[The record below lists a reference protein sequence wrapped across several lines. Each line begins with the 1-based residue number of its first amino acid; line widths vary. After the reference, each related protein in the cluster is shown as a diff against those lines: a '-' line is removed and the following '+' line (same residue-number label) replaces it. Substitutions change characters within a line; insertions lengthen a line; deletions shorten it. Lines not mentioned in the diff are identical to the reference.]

1 MADAQKVSL
10 ALISRTLLAFLILY
24 WAVFALVV
32 PVTVWDSHTYNIGRI
47 PIALEGGLFGNQ
59 GWNNDRQIS
68 LPWSFDALH
77 LPFFW
82 LGWGASIPSYL
93 CFIGTLAIVWRI
105 VDAHRGP
112 DTATLCA
119 LAMFSMPTFIYQ
131 ATSTKNDWAVVFSL
145 ACWFYCLWL
154 HRQTPRKWLPLG
166 MACSLA
172 FSAGAKTTGV
182 FFLIL
187 AAPAT
192 IWILKRNRR
201 DALQFS
207 VGLIVAL
214 VLWGS
219 VETYINTALVYGH
232 PFGPKAQVERNTNRD
247 GLRGTMANAIRY
259 AFGAVNFGVDQKGSG
274 FLRRACLGALRITGL
289 HDVGYRNMP
298 PRFNDSNFTFLKTGW
313 ETGSDFGVVGFLS
326 LVGSACI
333 VLRGAWR
340 TTEWRLAVSGFVCLG
355 TLCAIIAWT
364 PWNFRY
370 LLLPFLL
377 FLLAFLLSV
386 SAYFERKP
394 WLRWL
399 ALLVILHGV
408 FLYPIGS
415 FNKAP
420 RDLWA
425 SIFHRDDA
433 TFKERQ
439 GVQPVVQAVRNA
451 VAEEHM
457 AVLFLDA
464 RTNAWVLPFFQIKK
478 LHVLPRPRMT
488 EAPVPAGLLQDG
500 QSAGL
505 LVLDLPFSPEEEKG
519 WKMYRRFSKCDLQLY
534 DSALYL
540 WRNP

>member
-1 MADAQKVSL
+1 MADAQRVSL
-10 ALISRTLLAFLILY
+10 ALISRALLAFLILY
-24 WAVFALVV
+24 WAAFALVA
-32 PVTVWDSHTYNIGRI
+32 PVTTWDSHVYNIARI
-47 PIALEGGLFGNQ
+47 PIALKGGLFGNQ
-59 GWNNDRQIS
+59 GWNSYRQI
-68 LPWSFDALH
+68 LFPWGFDALH

-93 CFIGTLAIVWRI
+93 CFIGTLSIVWRI
-105 VDAHRGP
+105 IKAYRGT

-119 LAMFSMPTFIYQ
+119 LAMFSMPMFIYQ
-131 ATSTKNDWAVVFSL
+131 ATSTKNDWAVVFGL

-154 HRQTPRKWLPLG
+154 HRQTPKKWLPLG

-172 FSAGAKTTGV
+172 FSAEAKTTGV

-192 IWILKRNRR
+192 IWLHRRNRR

-207 VGLIVAL
+207 VGLIAAL
-214 VLWGS
+214 ILWGS
-219 VETYINTALVYGH
+219 VETYVNTALVYGH
-232 PFGPKAQVERNTNRD
+232 PFGPKAQVERDTNRD
-247 GLRGTMANAIRY
+247 GVRGALANGIRY
-259 AFGAVNFGVDQKGSG
+259 AFGAVNFGVDQRGSG
-274 FLRRACLGALRITGL
+274 FLRRACAGALRITGL
-289 HDVGYRNMP
+289 HDVGYRGMP
-298 PRFNDSNFTFLKTGW
+298 RGYDDSNFTLLKTGQ

-326 LVGSACI
+326 FVGSVWI
-333 VLRGAWR
+333 VLRGSWR
-340 TTEWRLAVSGFVCLG
+340 TPEWRLAASGFVCLG
-355 TLCAIIAWT
+355 ILCTIIAWM
-364 PWNFRY
+364 PWNFRF
-370 LLLPFLL
+370 LLVPFLL
-377 FLLAFLLSV
+377 FLTASLLRV
-386 SAYFERKP
+386 SWYFERMP
-394 WLRWL
+394 WLQLL

-433 TFKERQ
+433 TFKERP

-457 AVLFLDA
+457 AVLFLEA

>member
-1 MADAQKVSL
+1 MVDAQKVSS
-10 ALISRTLLAFLILY
+10 ALVSRALLAFLILY
-24 WAVFALVV
+24 WAAFALVV

-59 GWNNDRQIS
+59 GWNYYPQIS

-131 ATSTKNDWAVVFSL
+131 ATSTKNDWAVVFGL

-154 HRQTPRKWLPLG
+154 HRQAPKKWLPLG

-187 AAPAT
+187 SAPAT

-364 PWNFRY
+364 PWNFRF

-433 TFKERQ
+433 TFKERP

>member
-1 MADAQKVSL
+1 MADTRKVSL
-10 ALISRTLLAFLILY
+10 ALISRSLLAFLILY
-24 WAVFALVV
+24 WAAFALVT
-32 PVTVWDSHTYNIGRI
+32 PVTVWDSHAYNIGRI

-59 GWNNDRQIS
+59 GWNDHRQI
-68 LPWSFDALH
+68 LHPWGFDALH

-93 CFIGTLAIVWRI
+93 CFIGTLSIVWRI
-105 VDAHRGP
+105 VDVHQGP

-131 ATSTKNDWAVVFSL
+131 ATSTKNDWAVVFGV

-219 VETYINTALVYGH
+219 LETYINTALVYGR
-232 PFGPKAQVERNTNRD
+232 PSGPTAYVEGMTNRD
-247 GLRGTMANAIRY
+247 GVRGALANGIRY
-259 AFGAVNFGVDQKGSG
+259 TFGAVNFGVDQRGSG
-274 FLRRACLGALRITGL
+274 FLKRACAATLRITGL
-289 HDVGYRNMP
+289 HDVGYRGMP
-298 PRFNDSNFTFLKTGW
+298 HGYDDSNFTLLKTGL

-326 LVGSACI
+326 FVGSACI
-333 VLRGAWR
+333 VLRGGWR
-340 TTEWRLAVSGFVCLG
+340 TTEWRLAASGFVCLG
-355 TLCAIIAWT
+355 ILCTIIAWT
-364 PWNFRY
+364 PWNFRF

-377 FLLAFLLSV
+377 FLVAFLLSV

-425 SIFHRDDA
+425 SIFHRNDA
-433 TFKERQ
+433 TFKERP

-464 RTNAWVLPFFQIKK
+464 STNAWVLPFFQIKK

-488 EAPVPAGLLQDG
+488 EAPVPDGLLQDG

-505 LVLDLPFSPEEEKG
+505 LVLNLPFSPEEEKG
-519 WKMYRRFSKCDLQLY
+519 WRMYRRFSRSDIQLY

>member
-10 ALISRTLLAFLILY
+10 ALISRALLAFLILY
-24 WAVFALVV
+24 WAAFALVA

-131 ATSTKNDWAVVFSL
+131 ATSTKNDWAMVFGV

-154 HRQTPRKWLPLG
+154 HRQAPQKWLPLG

-172 FSAGAKTTGV
+172 FSAGARTTGV

-232 PFGPKAQVERNTNRD
+232 PFGPKAQVERDTNRD
-247 GLRGTMANAIRY
+247 GVRGALANGIRY
-259 AFGAVNFGVDQKGSG
+259 AFGAVNFGVDQRGSG
-274 FLRRACLGALRITGL
+274 FLRRACAGALRITGL
-289 HDVGYRNMP
+289 HDVGYRGMP
-298 PRFNDSNFTFLKTGW
+298 RGYDDSNFTLLKTGQ

-326 LVGSACI
+326 FVGSVWI
-333 VLRGAWR
+333 VLRGSWR
-340 TTEWRLAVSGFVCLG
+340 TPEWRLAASGFVCLG
-355 TLCAIIAWT
+355 ILCTIIAWM

-386 SAYFERKP
+386 STYFERKP

-433 TFKERQ
+433 TFKERP

-505 LVLDLPFSPEEEKG
+505 LVLNLPFSPEEEKG